1 MMVRLTRVGQIG
13 LNDGQIDQND
23 GQIGLNDGQIDQND
37 GQIGLSDGH
46 G

>member
-1 MMVRLTRVGQIG
+1 MMVRLTRVGHIG

-37 GQIGLSDGH
+37 GQVG
-46 G
+46 